1 MLPDDVLSTRPIV
14 GNLLLPDGRQGGM
27 LHDFEMGGVALNDGT
42 QGIELQLWVC
52 WVDRADNV
60 RVRAYSGSGPG
71 TILFNQP
78 GILRVSFS
86 FDSNMQPAVAYE
98 IDEEV
103 RFFWYDSVSSGYV
116 TTTYA
121 GARTPRVVHDDKRD
135 FEANKSDVI
144 LAYLRGDGLYHRK
157 QRDRYLV
164 EYTLETG
171 LPRTLRLANLGMGT
185 NYRVH
190 FEMR

>member
-1 MLPDDVLSTRPIV
+1 MLPDDVLSTRPV
-14 GNLLLPDGRQGGM
+14 VSSLLLPDGRQGGM

-42 QGIELQLWVC
+42 QGIDLQLWVC
-52 WVDRADNV
+52 WVDRAWDV
-60 RVRAYSGSGPG
+60 RVRPYAGAGPG
-71 TILFNQP
+71 TVLFNQP
-78 GILRVSFS
+78 GIIRLSFS

-103 RFFWYDSVSSGYV
+103 RFFWYDSISAGYT

-135 FEANKSDVI
+135 YEADKSDV
-144 LAYLRGDGLYHRK
+144 LLVYLRDDGLHQRK
-157 QRDRYLV
+157 QRDRYTI
-164 EYTLETG
+164 EYTLETS
-171 LPRTLRLANLGMGT
+171 LPRTLRLANLAMGA
-185 NYRVH
+185 NYRIH

>member
-1 MLPDDVLSTRPIV
+1 MLPSDVLSTRPV
-14 GNLLLPDGRQGGM
+14 VSSLLLPDGRQGGM
-27 LHDFEMGGVALNDGT
+27 LHDFEMGGVALNDGS

-52 WVDRADNV
+52 WVDRSDNV
-60 RVRAYSGSGPG
+60 RVRALGGTGAG

-78 GILRVSFS
+78 GIIRLSFS

-103 RFFWYDSVSSGYV
+103 RFYWFDSVSSGYV

-121 GARTPRVVHDDKRD
+121 GARTPRVTHDDKRD
-135 FEANKSDVI
+135 FEAVKSDV
-144 LAYLRGDGLYHRK
+144 LLVYLRDDGLYQRK
-157 QRDRYLV
+157 QRDRYLI

>member
-14 GNLLLPDGRQGGM
+14 SGLLLPDGRQGGM
-27 LHDFEMGGVALNDGT
+27 LYDFEMGGVALNDGS

-52 WVDRADNV
+52 WVDRSDNV
-60 RVRAYSGSGPG
+60 RVRAFGGSGPG
-71 TILFNQP
+71 TVLFNQP
-78 GILRVSFS
+78 GIIRLSFS

-98 IDEEV
+98 IDDEV
-103 RFFWYDSVSSGYV
+103 RFFWYDSVSAGYI

-121 GARTPRVVHDDKRD
+121 GARTPRVTHDDKRD
-135 FEANKSDVI
+135 FEAAKSDV
-144 LAYLRGDGLYHRK
+144 LLVYLRDDGLYHRK

-164 EYTLETG
+164 EYTLETN

-185 NYRVH
+185 NYRLH